1 MDLGTGGGAEFKM
14 TPEVTAY
21 IADNLDLFTCDIG
34 LIHSHH
40 SMGAFISGQDAKML
54 QQEGND
60 TNCFLSLVVDTKG
73 TYVAAITRKMQKKT
87 EIVTKSLGTS
97 YQFFGE
103 GEIRTD
109 ENPMSESTRVV
120 DEKTIE
126 YFMMDVQI
134 EKVDNPLSFLD
145 TRFEEIEKKKKVAI
159 PKPPICFPTTT
170 QSATK
175 LTEDQS
181 FYDWI
186 HGKETIH
193 EPTLFSS
200 EEMEEMKKE
209 DILDMVDDTYITQSV
224 TKMLLCTLNFTV
236 PQNYNLK
243 GWIITHM
250 DNLYNKLFPN
260 ESIFRSWREFAVEYF
275 IFNPEVVTTIDE
287 VDDEEEFS
295 GIIAKAMIEELQK
308 YENLSPHIQAYINT
322 LTSYIY

>member
-1 MDLGTGGGAEFKM
+1 M
-14 TPEVTAY
+14 
-21 IADNLDLFTCDIG
+21 
-34 LIHSHH
+34 
-40 SMGAFISGQDAKML
+40 AFFSGQDIATL
-54 QQEGND
+54 RDEGND
-60 TNCFLSLVVDTKG
+60 RNCFVSLIVNNAG
-73 TYVAAITRKMQKKT
+73 TYCAAITRKMQKKT

-109 ENPMSESTRVV
+109 EDPMSESTRVV
-120 DEKTIE
+120 DEETIE

-145 TRFEEIEKKKKVAI
+145 TRFEEIEKKKKVAT

-175 LTEDQS
+175 LTEDRS
-181 FYDWI
+181 FYDWM
-186 HGKETIH
+186 HSKEPTH
-193 EPTLFSS
+193 EPTLFSPK
-200 EEMEEMKKE
+200 EMEEMKEE

-243 GWIITHM
+243 GWIIAHM
-250 DNLYNKLFPN
+250 DNLYNKLFPD

-275 IFNPEVVTTIDE
+275 IFNPEVCTPIDG
-287 VDDEEEFS
+287 VDDEEVFG
-295 GIIAKAMIEELQK
+295 GIIAQAMIEELQK
-308 YENLSPHIQAYINT
+308 YADLSPHIQAYINT
-322 LTSYIY
+322 LTHYLY